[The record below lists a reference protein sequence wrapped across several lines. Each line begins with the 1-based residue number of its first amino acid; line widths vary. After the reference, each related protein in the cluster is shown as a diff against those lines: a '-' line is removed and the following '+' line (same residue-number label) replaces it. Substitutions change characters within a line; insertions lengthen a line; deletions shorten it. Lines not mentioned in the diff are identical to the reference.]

1 VRGRARAVFCG
12 AISGSDCGYR
22 NASRR
27 WMAWTQYFA
36 VEGEADP
43 FGLLR
48 PGDLV
53 EMQVVGRHEVGSG
66 QLILPLE
73 GLDEGNG

>member
-1 VRGRARAVFCG
+1 MSRARAVFCG
-12 AISGSDCGYR
+12 AISGGDCGYR
-22 NASRR
+22 NANRR
-27 WMAWTQYFA
+27 WLAWTQYFA

-48 PGDLV
+48 PGDWV
-53 EMQVVGRHEVGSG
+53 ELEVVGRHESHEG

-73 GLDEGNG
+73 GLNESDR